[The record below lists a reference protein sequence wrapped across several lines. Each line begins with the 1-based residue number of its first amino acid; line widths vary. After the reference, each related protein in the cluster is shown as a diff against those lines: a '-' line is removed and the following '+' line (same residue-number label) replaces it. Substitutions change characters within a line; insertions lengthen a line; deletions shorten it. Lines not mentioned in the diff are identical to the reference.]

1 MSATLHRKL
10 SPALFD
16 IPIEHI
22 GRALA
27 DNIPWLSEVYG
38 KAEAITHTLAD
49 GTRPVWPD
57 WPMEGNEYITLL
69 PDDRD
74 GGYAFFVLDEPVSL
88 EHDGGKWHAPL
99 SLVVWGDMLEA
110 SPAERNTEAAKE
122 AVLRALRKV
131 RIPGGRFIVE
141 TVYERPASV
150 FRGFSLRETDNRF
163 MTQPFFALRFSGTV
177 YIDEP
182 CEW

>member
-22 GRALA
+22 GRALV

-99 SLVVWGDMLEA
+99 SLVVWGDMREA
-110 SPAERNTEAAKE
+110 SPADLLQALRYHGSRERSRFAGSAQGSNPGRT
-122 AVLRALRKV
+122 VYRRDDLRAPCV
-131 RIPGGRFIVE
+131 RFPR
-141 TVYERPASV
+141 
-150 FRGFSLRETDNRF
+150 
-163 MTQPFFALRFSGTV
+163 FFAAGDR
-177 YIDEP
+177 
-182 CEW
+182 